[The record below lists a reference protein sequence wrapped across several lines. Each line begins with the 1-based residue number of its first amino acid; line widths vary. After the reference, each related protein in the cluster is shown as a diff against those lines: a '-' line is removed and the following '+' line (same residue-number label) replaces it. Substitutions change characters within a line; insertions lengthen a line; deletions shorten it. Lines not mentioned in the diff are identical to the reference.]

1 MTIRSVQQASIILLA
16 RPALN
21 QPALLLE
28 DRTVVLVLLPQAEL
42 AELAETSVQL
52 TISNR
57 GMALAVHSARV
68 SKVYLQVTLPLRA
81 IAMER
86 HRELLRRG
94 MPVSPL
100 PMPTAAMVE

>member
-42 AELAETSVQL
+42 AETSVQL

-57 GMALAVHSARV
+57 GMALAVHSARAN
-68 SKVYLQVTLPLRA
+68 KVYLQVTLPLRA

>member
-1 MTIRSVQQASIILLA
+1 MTVRSVQQASIILLA

-42 AELAETSVQL
+42 AETSVQL

-68 SKVYLQVTLPLRA
+68 SKVHLQVTLPLRA

>member
-42 AELAETSVQL
+42 AETSVQL

-68 SKVYLQVTLPLRA
+68 SKVYLQVTLLLRA

>member
-28 DRTVVLVLLPQAEL
+28 DRTVVLVLLPQ